1 MRNWWLFIL
10 SVVFLSACYYPEEQ
24 GGLYEV
30 NDNFVISSD
39 SIVLQAQQPLHNMPV
54 DTLSDSV
61 VLFRNDPLVIAQV
74 LIIPEDSIDSVW
86 VKVARDQFSQG
97 WLHQQ
102 TLLSSVVPDDPISQF
117 INLFSQRHLWYFL
130 GGIFVAIVLLLWRQ
144 MRHSRFHIIFLD
156 DIPTFYPTFLTIAFS
171 GSAVLYASI
180 QRFVPE
186 TWVLYYYHP
195 TLNPFELPF
204 ILSLFLCSFWL
215 VLVLLIATL
224 DEVFRQ
230 LPFAQAVLYMISLS
244 GFCLVSYL
252 VFTLAALS
260 WMGYLLYL
268 LFVIFAI
275 RRYYVHFRPQ
285 YLCGRCGAKL
295 HNLGRCPNCG
305 AENR

>member
-10 SVVFLSACYYPEEQ
+10 GLVLCSACYYPEGQ

-30 NDNFVISSD
+30 NDNFILTAD
-39 SIVLQAQQPLHNMPV
+39 SITLQTQQPLHNMPV

-61 VLFRNDPLVIAQV
+61 ILFHDDPLVIAQIMV
-74 LIIPEDSIDSVW
+74 IPEDSIDSVW

-97 WLHQQ
+97 WIHQN
-102 TLLSSVVPDDPISQF
+102 TLLKGIVPDDPISRF
-117 INLFSQRHLWYFL
+117 IYLFSQRHLWYFI
-130 GGIFVAIVLLLWRQ
+130 GGIFVAMLLLLWRQ
-144 MRHSRFHIIFLD
+144 MRHSRFRIIFLD
-156 DIPTFYPTFLTIAFS
+156 DIPTLYPTALTVVFC

-215 VLVLLIATL
+215 VLVLLLATI

-230 LPFAQAVLYMISLS
+230 LPFAEGLLYMISLA
-244 GFCLVSYL
+244 GFCLVGYL
-252 VFTLAALS
+252 VFTLTALS
-260 WMGYLLYL
+260 WFGYVLYL
-268 LFVIFAI
+268 VFVAVAGY
-275 RRYYVHFRPQ
+275 RYYVHFRPR

-295 HNLGRCPNCG
+295 HDLGTCPHCG
-305 AENR
+305 AENK